1 MIPLPPPVPAPLP
14 RVARRA
20 GIALAATFACGLAAC
35 AALALTPPVE
45 EGRATVDDMD
55 MGLLQRSLLKL
66 YVCEMES
73 GINAKSL
80 AHYKVAIEAGGD
92 PTKPT
97 LAKMTPEQLEDM
109 RKREKDISHYLLLE
123 KTNAVQMIHIVDKVL
138 GTEAH
143 LAGEGRPER
152 VILEKNVELIEVPR
166 GTEVREAGK
175 IIAEALGCKVRVEV
189 SENEINRI
197 YFTMGPTTGEAIIK
211 QFCSSAP
218 YSWRIENGEV
228 IFRHTSLPSAGGA
241 ARPKDSAGDE
251 EK

>member
-1 MIPLPPPVPAPLP
+1 MTPP
-14 RVARRA
+14 ARRA
-20 GIALAATFACGLAAC
+20 GLALAAAFAAC
-35 AALALTPPVE
+35 LGAVGALALAPPVE
-45 EGRATVDDMD
+45 DRKATVDDMD
-55 MGLLQRSLLKL
+55 MGLLQRNLLKL

-80 AHYKVAIEAGGD
+80 SHFKVVVETGGD
-92 PTKPT
+92 PLKPT
-97 LAKMTPEQLEDM
+97 LAKATAEQMEDM
-109 RKREKDISHYLLLE
+109 RKREKDISHYLLME

-152 VILEKNVELIEVPR
+152 AILEKNVDLIEIPR
-166 GTEVREAGK
+166 GTEVREAGRM
-175 IIAEALGCKVRVEV
+175 IGEVLGCKVRVEV

-228 IFRHTSLPSAGGA
+228 IFRHTSLPSGGGGA
-241 ARPKDSAGDE
+241 TPKDSGGDE